1 MKHTGEGFPHI
12 RLFQLTDDLKR
23 IMWFSSTKSIHE
35 SQIDLTRT
43 ISIDLG
49 QTSDNFKEYP
59 LPSLSHLSFSIQVQ
73 RPKSKKTDCF
83 DLTAKDELEFDLWI
97 TGIKALSYHW

>member
-23 IMWFSSTKSIHE
+23 IMWFSSTKSIHD
-35 SQIDLTRT
+35 SQIDLTRP

-49 QTSDNFKEYP
+49 QESDNFKEYP
-59 LPSLSHLSFSIQVQ
+59 LPSLSHLSFSVV
-73 RPKSKKTDCF
+73 T
-83 DLTAKDELEFDLWI
+83 
-97 TGIKALSYHW
+97 